1 MPLVPINEKQYNI
14 EVALKYGTLDNFTN
28 DIIYKNPKLYLL
40 DEAAEA
46 LQRASS
52 LAQAMGYKLLV
63 WDGYRPLAAAQK
75 LWDAV
80 PDPRF
85 VSRPDETGPLGH
97 ARGVAVD
104 LTLVD
109 EHGQPLDMGT
119 AFDAFTELSYHKN
132 TEVSVTVQKNRF
144 MLLGLMKAAGWD
156 FITNEWW
163 HYQLPNLRSYPLVKD
178 QEIDSL
184 IMGEC
189 SDASLNGLLK
199 SG

>member
-1 MPLVPINEKQYNI
+1 MCTMPLVPIDEKQYSI
-14 EVALKYGTLDNFTN
+14 KVDLKYGTLDNFTKN
-28 DIIYKNPKLYLL
+28 IIYKKPKLYLL
-40 DEAAEA
+40 DEAADA
-46 LQRASS
+46 LKRASD

-104 LTLVD
+104 LTLLD
-109 EHGQPLDMGT
+109 EHGHTLDMGT

-132 TEVSVTVQKNRF
+132 IDVPMTVQRNRF

-156 FITNEWW
+156 FITTEWW

-178 QEIDSL
+178 RYIDSL
-184 IMGEC
+184 IMDE
-189 SDASLNGLLK
+189 
-199 SG
+199 